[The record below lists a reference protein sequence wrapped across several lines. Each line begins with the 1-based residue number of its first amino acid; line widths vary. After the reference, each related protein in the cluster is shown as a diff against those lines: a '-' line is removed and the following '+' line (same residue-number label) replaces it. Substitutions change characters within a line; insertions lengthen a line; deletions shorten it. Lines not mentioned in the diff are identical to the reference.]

1 MSDTVPENAP
11 QSHSEGGSSV
21 AKEMESIDETLEEK
35 SKRFLLTAKNVRS
48 IVHVSK
54 HS

>member
-1 MSDTVPENAP
+1 MSGIVPDSASQGHSAQDT
-11 QSHSEGGSSV
+11 SV